1 MSTLRSK
8 IEPADDG
15 AVRVHL
21 TGSIDESSDLD
32 SAFAEVEGRCILDLE
47 GVERINSMGIHRWI
61 PVVARLAAENEL
73 TVERLSYPV
82 ALQANVVANLF
93 GGAPV
98 RSCLAP
104 YFCNTCQDDR
114 TALVTAEEVASA
126 NGAAPE
132 KHCEVCNDPMEF
144 DELDTY
150 FLFLR

>member
-1 MSTLRSK
+1 MSTLSSK
-8 IEPADDG
+8 IEQTDDG
-15 AVRVHL
+15 AVRVCL
-21 TGSIDESSDLD
+21 SGSIDESSDLD
-32 SAFAEVEGRCILDLE
+32 GAFAGVEGRCIVDLE

-61 PVVARLAAENEL
+61 PVIARLAKENEVV
-73 TVERLSYPV
+73 VERLSYPV

-114 TALVTAEEVASA
+114 TAVVTAEEVAGA
-126 NGAAPE
+126 DGAAPE
-132 KHCEVCNDPMEF
+132 KRCDVCSDPMEF